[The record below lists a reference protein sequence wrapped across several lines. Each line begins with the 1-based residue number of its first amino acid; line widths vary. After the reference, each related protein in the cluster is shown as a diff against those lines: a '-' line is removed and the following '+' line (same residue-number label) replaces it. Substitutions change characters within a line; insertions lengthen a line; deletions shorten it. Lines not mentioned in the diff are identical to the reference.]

1 MFKIGDK
8 VVFAGGDSSTL
19 TYGYTDS
26 MASFVFDGIEGVIE
40 HISDDGDTKC
50 LSVDTDSDWSYS
62 YAEKELKLASKV
74 VAQPEPAQ
82 RVKYLYSV
90 QTADGETHI
99 MSTQDRDFAREVKAH
114 CGGKKEG
121 IVIMAYAPV
130 KEIR

>member
-26 MASFVFDGIEGVIE
+26 MASFVFDGIEGVIQ
-40 HISDDGDTKC
+40 HISDDDDTKC
-50 LSVDTDSDWSYS
+50 LSVDTNSDWSYS

-74 VAQPEPAQ
+74 VQAEPAQ

-99 MSTQDRDFAREVKAH
+99 TATQDREFAREVKAH
-114 CGGKKEG
+114 LGGKKEG